1 MTIHHSVWHPYLLHH
16 VDLQT
21 FSGWPRSIF
30 PKFMK
35 LISLFG
41 FASCFAF
48 PAQMIWVHP
57 RGPTSFVHII
67 LIYHTSEVSLNR
79 VVLVVVVVV
88 AGNYWGISWSIL
100 HFISMIAGYA
110 RSHNMYFFRKIR
122 VREIR
127 RCFVHVMPICVL
139 YAAFL
144 HKSDK
149 LGSIY
154 LFSGGVW
161 SQFWPSWC
169 LEYEE
174 FLQSG
179 VLIPVRWTHR
189 KSTLN
194 YLARLRTNDKLQ
206 QNQSIQVLARYCS
219 EEELLESECIAR
231 GHSMLTCCRG
241 VVSHILGGTI
251 LRWPMPQDG
260 LFSTFFHDTGS

>member
-1 MTIHHSVWHPYLLHH
+1 MLCKFFSKQKAENIRSILEITRNYKLIIMTIHHNAWHPYLLHH

-35 LISLFG
+35 LISLLG

-57 RGPTSFVHII
+57 RGPASFVHII
-67 LIYHTSEVSLNR
+67 LIYHTGGVSLDR
-79 VVLVVVVVV
+79 VVVVVV

-110 RSHNMYFFRKIR
+110 RSHNVYFFQIR

-127 RCFVHVMPICVL
+127 RCFVHVKPICVL

-154 LFSGGVW
+154 LFSGGFRFNFGRSHSLSLKNFSRVETW
-161 SQFWPSWC
+161 S
-169 LEYEE
+169 
-174 FLQSG
+174 
-179 VLIPVRWTHR
+179 
-189 KSTLN
+189 
-194 YLARLRTNDKLQ
+194 
-206 QNQSIQVLARYCS
+206 
-219 EEELLESECIAR
+219 LLGEHTES
-231 GHSMLTCCRG
+231 L
-241 VVSHILGGTI
+241 L
-251 LRWPMPQDG
+251 
-260 LFSTFFHDTGS
+260 